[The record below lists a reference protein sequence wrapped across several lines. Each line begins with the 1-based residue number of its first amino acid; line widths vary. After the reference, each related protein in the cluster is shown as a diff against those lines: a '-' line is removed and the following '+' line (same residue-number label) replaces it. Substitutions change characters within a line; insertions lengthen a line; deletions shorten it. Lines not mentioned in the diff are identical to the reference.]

1 MDTAYRKKGAILHY
15 IERTPIHH
23 TNKNTESIH
32 SVEDLKVLPIFGCVK
47 GYEIILAV
55 AATTPPDSEYKR
67 YPMVCVKGF
76 GILLAESATTP
87 QYHRNQDD
95 I

>member
-1 MDTAYRKKGAILHY
+1 MDTAYRKKGAILHD

-67 YPMVCVKGF
+67 YLKVYVKGYLY
-76 GILLAESATTP
+76 G
-87 QYHRNQDD
+87 
-95 I
+95 